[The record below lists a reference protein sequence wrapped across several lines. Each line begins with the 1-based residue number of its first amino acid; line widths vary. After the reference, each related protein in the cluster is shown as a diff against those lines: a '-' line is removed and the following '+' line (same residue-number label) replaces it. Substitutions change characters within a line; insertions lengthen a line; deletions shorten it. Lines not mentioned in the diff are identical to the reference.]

1 MSAGQLE
8 AFETSGASP
17 PLPLAKAAIRLR
29 GRPGRPRKH
38 PETRH
43 GHVTVTSQVSVA
55 SKPEPRAEARQA
67 RAPSIGPRLLDV
79 EDAARYLSVSSDT
92 VRDLLA
98 RGALSRIELPGVR
111 RVLVDI
117 ADIERLIESAR
128 RS

>member
-1 MSAGQLE
+1 
-8 AFETSGASP
+8 
-17 PLPLAKAAIRLR
+17 
-29 GRPGRPRKH
+29 
-38 PETRH
+38 
-43 GHVTVTSQVSVA
+43 
-55 SKPEPRAEARQA
+55 
-67 RAPSIGPRLLDV
+67 
-79 EDAARYLSVSSDT
+79 